1 MKNLS
6 YPQVIHIKLWITFLF
21 IFQKS
26 LYKYLFM
33 CYNIEKLRDNKHIE
47 MEVNNMKIMVEYLR
61 YFEEFGWEDFD
72 TVEFNNIK
80 DANNFYNNITSTDKR
95 IWVGEDRIM

>member
-1 MKNLS
+1 
-6 YPQVIHIKLWITFLF
+6 
-21 IFQKS
+21 
-26 LYKYLFM
+26 M
-33 CYNIEKLRDNKHIE
+33 CYNIYKLRDNKHIE

>member
-1 MKNLS
+1 
-6 YPQVIHIKLWITFLF
+6 
-21 IFQKS
+21 
-26 LYKYLFM
+26 
-33 CYNIEKLRDNKHIE
+33 

-95 IWVGEDRIM
+95 IWVGEYRIM

>member
-1 MKNLS
+1 
-6 YPQVIHIKLWITFLF
+6 
-21 IFQKS
+21 
-26 LYKYLFM
+26 M
-33 CYNIEKLRDNKHIE
+33 CYNINKLRDNKHIE

>member
-1 MKNLS
+1 M
-6 YPQVIHIKLWITFLF
+6 
-21 IFQKS
+21 
-26 LYKYLFM
+26 
-33 CYNIEKLRDNKHIE
+33 RA
-47 MEVNNMKIMVEYLR
+47 NNMKIMVEYLR

>member
-1 MKNLS
+1 MG
-6 YPQVIHIKLWITFLF
+6 
-21 IFQKS
+21 
-26 LYKYLFM
+26 
-33 CYNIEKLRDNKHIE
+33 
-47 MEVNNMKIMVEYLR
+47 VNNMKIMVEYLR

>member
-1 MKNLS
+1 MG
-6 YPQVIHIKLWITFLF
+6 
-21 IFQKS
+21 
-26 LYKYLFM
+26 
-33 CYNIEKLRDNKHIE
+33 
-47 MEVNNMKIMVEYLR
+47 VNNMKIMVEYLR
-61 YFEEFGWEDFD
+61 YFEEFGWQDFD

>member
-1 MKNLS
+1 
-6 YPQVIHIKLWITFLF
+6 
-21 IFQKS
+21 
-26 LYKYLFM
+26 
-33 CYNIEKLRDNKHIE
+33 

>member
-1 MKNLS
+1 
-6 YPQVIHIKLWITFLF
+6 
-21 IFQKS
+21 
-26 LYKYLFM
+26 M